1 MLARTKGRRNGA
13 LPSTADPGRIARR
26 AERKASRNKL
36 SRSRRRSGVL
46 GHFREIDA
54 ASPKANALL
63 QPADPSRRGP
73 PCGPVCFSTPLRP
86 VCWAQCSLCYRAIT
100 AEALGELADYRYLT
114 PVMAEY
120 QFVAI

>member
-13 LPSTADPGRIARR
+13 LPSTADPRRIARR
-26 AERKASRNKL
+26 AERKAFRNTL

-63 QPADPSRRGP
+63 QPAD
-73 PCGPVCFSTPLRP
+73 LH
-86 VCWAQCSLCYRAIT
+86 
-100 AEALGELADYRYLT
+100 GEDHRLDRSYYLT
-114 PVMAEY
+114 AKGRPTIKQASVR
-120 QFVAI
+120 VPGILR

>member
-13 LPSTADPGRIARR
+13 LPSTADPRRIDRR
-26 AERKASRNKL
+26 AERRAFRNTL

-46 GHFREIDA
+46 GQFREIDA

-73 PCGPVCFSTPLRP
+73 PFGPARFSTPLRP
-86 VCWAQCSLCYRAIT
+86 VCWAQCSRCYRAIT
-100 AEALGELADYRYLT
+100 ARGLGERADYRYLT

-120 QFVAI
+120 QFAPI